1 MASKQRGKPESASTP
16 ARDAAEVPDTQDGA
30 EAPEATSGDN
40 EDDVRRKFRE
50 SLERK
55 RHQHRDQLAEGTGKA
70 SQKIQ
75 EGLAPTT
82 GRRSFR
88 RKSG

>member
-16 ARDAAEVPDTQDGA
+16 APDAAEVPDTQDGA
-30 EAPEATSGDN
+30 EAPEATNGDS

>member
-1 MASKQRGKPESASTP
+1 MASKQRGKPETASKP
-16 ARDAAEVPDTQDGA
+16 ARDADEVPGTQDGA
-30 EAPEATSGDN
+30 EAPEATSGDA

-55 RHQHRDQLAEGTGKA
+55 RHQHREQTADGTGKA

-75 EGLAPTT
+75 EGLAPPT